1 MAQESRP
8 QDVGHRRC
16 AHRRAGVA
24 GVGLLDAIHRER
36 SDGVDRQ
43 LVDLR
48 RHRLNRTNAPSTER
62 WHRGRIATIGI
73 VTAPTP
79 VAPVRLPPPR
89 VIVLG
94 DLVLDVVLQA
104 SAPIETG
111 TDVPGRVEIRQGGS
125 AANVARWLARLGTR
139 SQLVCAI
146 GRDGAGRSLVAQL
159 RRDDVTVHAVRIAG
173 YRTGRIG
180 VLVAPSGE
188 RSFVADRRAATRME
202 PDDLHA
208 DWFDGVDLL
217 HLPAYSLLVEPL
229 GSAGVRAVELTR
241 ARGSRGARVSVDLAS
256 VGPLLA
262 HGRREA
268 RELVARIQPDIV
280 FATESEAEALM
291 GRAPEGLLEHAH
303 VAVIKRG
310 PRGARVFARDE
321 TPTEPPLRFDIAT
334 TPVAAEDTTGAG
346 DAFDAGFIAGWLA
359 ALRTGHGGTDALHRA
374 TMAGHRAAAR
384 HLRSPRTELPP
395 G

>member
-1 MAQESRP
+1 
-8 QDVGHRRC
+8 
-16 AHRRAGVA
+16 
-24 GVGLLDAIHRER
+24 
-36 SDGVDRQ
+36 
-43 LVDLR
+43 
-48 RHRLNRTNAPSTER
+48 
-62 WHRGRIATIGI
+62 
-73 VTAPTP
+73 
-79 VAPVRLPPPR
+79 
-89 VIVLG
+89 VLG
-94 DLVLDVVLQA
+94 DLVLDVVLRA
-104 SAPIETG
+104 SAPIESG

-125 AANVARWLARLGTR
+125 AANVARWLARLGVR
-139 SQLVCAI
+139 SQLVCSI

-159 RRDDVTVHAVRIAG
+159 RRDDVTVRAIRIAG
-173 YRTGRIG
+173 HRTGRIG

-188 RSFVADRRAATRME
+188 RSFVADRRAATRMGPE
-202 PDDLHA
+202 DLKA
-208 DWFDGVDLL
+208 EWFDGIDLI

-229 GSAGVRAVELTR
+229 GSAAVRAAELAR
-241 ARGSRGARVSVDLAS
+241 QRGARGVRVSVDLAS

-268 RELVARIQPDIV
+268 RELVTRLRPDVV
-280 FATESEAEALM
+280 FATEPEAEALL
-291 GRAPEGLLEHAH
+291 GRHAPEGLLADAR

-321 TPTEPPLRFDIAT
+321 HDADAEPLRFDIAT
-334 TPVAAEDTTGAG
+334 SAIPAEDTTGAG

-359 ALRTGHGGTDALHRA
+359 ALATGHAGTDALHRA

>member
-1 MAQESRP
+1 
-8 QDVGHRRC
+8 V
-16 AHRRAGVA
+16 
-24 GVGLLDAIHRER
+24 L
-36 SDGVDRQ
+36 
-43 LVDLR
+43 
-48 RHRLNRTNAPSTER
+48 
-62 WHRGRIATIGI
+62 
-73 VTAPTP
+73 
-79 VAPVRLPPPR
+79 
-89 VIVLG
+89 VLG
-94 DLVLDVVLQA
+94 DLVLDVVLSA

-139 SQLVCAI
+139 SQLVCAV

-159 RRDDVTVHAVRIAG
+159 QRDDVKVHAVRIAG
-173 YRTGRIG
+173 HRTGRIG

-188 RSFVADRRAATRME
+188 RSFVADRRAATLMRPE
-202 PDDLHA
+202 DLKA
-208 DWFDGVDLL
+208 DWFDGVELI

-241 ARGSRGARVSVDLAS
+241 SRGARGARVSVDLAS

-268 RELVARIQPDIV
+268 RQLVARLEPDLV
-280 FATESEAEALM
+280 FATESEAEALL
-291 GRAPEGLLEHAH
+291 GRLAPEGLLEHAR
-303 VAVIKRG
+303 VVVIKRG

-321 TPTEPPLRFDIAT
+321 KAPGEPPIRFDIAT
-334 TPVAAEDTTGAG
+334 APVAAEDTTGAG
-346 DAFDAGFIAGWLA
+346 DAFDAGFIAGWLG
-359 ALRTGHGGTDALHRA
+359 ALRTGHAGADALHRA
-374 TMAGHRAAAR
+374 TLAGHRAAAR

>member
-1 MAQESRP
+1 M
-8 QDVGHRRC
+8 
-16 AHRRAGVA
+16 
-24 GVGLLDAIHRER
+24 
-36 SDGVDRQ
+36 
-43 LVDLR
+43 
-48 RHRLNRTNAPSTER
+48 
-62 WHRGRIATIGI
+62 
-73 VTAPTP
+73 
-79 VAPVRLPPPR
+79 
-89 VIVLG
+89 
-94 DLVLDVVLQA
+94 LDVVLRA

-125 AANVARWLARLGTR
+125 AANVARWLARLGAR
-139 SQLVCAI
+139 SQLVCAV

-159 RRDDVTVHAVRIAG
+159 QHDGVKVHAVRVAG
-173 YRTGRIG
+173 HRTGRIG

-188 RSFVADRRAATRME
+188 RSFVADRRAATQMRPE
-202 PDDLHA
+202 DLKA
-208 DWFDGVDLL
+208 DWFDGVELI

-241 ARGSRGARVSVDLAS
+241 ARGARDARVSVDLAS

-268 RELVARIQPDIV
+268 RELVANLKPDIV
-280 FATESEAEALM
+280 FATEPEAEALL
-291 GRAPEGLLEHAH
+291 GRLGPEGLLEHAR

-310 PRGARVFARDE
+310 PRGARVFARDDKAAAG
-321 TPTEPPLRFDIAT
+321 EPPLRFDIAT

-346 DAFDAGFIAGWLA
+346 DAFDAGFIAGWLG
-359 ALRTGHGGTDALHRA
+359 ALRTGHGGADALHRA
-374 TMAGHRAAAR
+374 TMAGHRSAAR